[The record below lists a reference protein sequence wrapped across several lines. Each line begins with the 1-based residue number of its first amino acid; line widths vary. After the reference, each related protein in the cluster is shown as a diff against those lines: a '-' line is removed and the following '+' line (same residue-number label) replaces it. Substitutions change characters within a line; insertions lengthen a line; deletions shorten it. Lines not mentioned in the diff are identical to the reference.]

1 MFFKDL
7 YKFDNRNPKAKA
19 FSKYLLNKYLHLSDE
34 KKFREKV
41 EIEKCKLLSQGDG
54 KKKSDDDDDGDDD
67 DDDDDDD
74 DEVKEPEVEDSED
87 EDKKEADSSLNKHYE
102 KIESVVNNEGRK
114 GKEIDDDF
122 APLDEEGW
130 LMHSG
135 GQENSEKFEG
145 EVRRRQ
151 LTSFVNNELVDYL
164 KTLEGQYFAK

>member
-67 DDDDDDD
+67 DDDD
-74 DEVKEPEVEDSED
+74 EVK
-87 EDKKEADSSLNKHYE
+87 
-102 KIESVVNNEGRK
+102 
-114 GKEIDDDF
+114 
-122 APLDEEGW
+122 
-130 LMHSG
+130 
-135 GQENSEKFEG
+135 
-145 EVRRRQ
+145 
-151 LTSFVNNELVDYL
+151 
-164 KTLEGQYFAK
+164 